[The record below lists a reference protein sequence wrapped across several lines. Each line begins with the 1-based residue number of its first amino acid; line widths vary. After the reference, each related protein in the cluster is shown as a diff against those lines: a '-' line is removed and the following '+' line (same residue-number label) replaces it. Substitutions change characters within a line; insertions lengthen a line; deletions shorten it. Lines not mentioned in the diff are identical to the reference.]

1 MWQSNKIKR
10 IVGSTLEA
18 ECLSLVEGLEDGQY
32 VREMVEEIFNL
43 KAGTIKLEAIVDN
56 KSTVDAVHS
65 TASVSDKKL
74 RRDIVCIKQQLSRGE
89 LNSLT
94 WRPGNEQLADA
105 MTKRTASALELLRV
119 FQTGKRT

>member
-89 LNSLT
+89 LNRLT